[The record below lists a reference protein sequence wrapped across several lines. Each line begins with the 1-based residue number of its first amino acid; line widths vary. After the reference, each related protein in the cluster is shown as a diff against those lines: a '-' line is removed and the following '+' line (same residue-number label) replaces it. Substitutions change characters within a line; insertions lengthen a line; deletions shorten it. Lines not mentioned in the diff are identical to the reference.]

1 MEDIEVKKHREMIVV
16 VSALVDEK
24 DETQIHIETKVFANE
39 PYYYLADSIAAT
51 MIGIGKT
58 IRKNVKKEE
67 EAKNNETDKVEVL
80 GNVFGRE
87 NL

>member
-1 MEDIEVKKHREMIVV
+1 MKDMEVKKHREMIVV

-24 DETQIHIETKVFANE
+24 NEAQIHIEAKVFADE
-39 PYYYLADSIAAT
+39 PYFYLADSVAAT

-67 EAKNNETDKVEVL
+67 EAKNNETDKV
-80 GNVFGRE
+80 
-87 NL
+87 